1 MDNPFKKILSEGLA
15 FFQKG
20 ATSDSVVGVD
30 IGSSSIKVVQ
40 LKKKGGK
47 ALIETYGAIAL
58 GPYAS
63 LEVGQ
68 TTNLPVEQLAVAV
81 RDVMRESGITTNSG
95 AFSIPSSGSLIFLV
109 ELPGEV
115 QESQLPTII
124 PTEARKYIPVPVS
137 EVSLDWWVIPKK
149 DEISYDDMGVETAKK
164 PKVKVLVV
172 AIQNDVISK
181 YKDIVK
187 RADTE
192 SGFYEIEV
200 FSQMRA
206 TLGHDLSPV
215 LLVDFGASKTKLT
228 IIEYGVVRY
237 FHIIN
242 RGSYDISSTLSK
254 SLSVSFAKAEQLKRE
269 FGLYGSST
277 DKSITEIIKSSID
290 YILSET
296 NNVVLNYERKY
307 NKVIS
312 KIILSG
318 GGALLKGLK
327 ESAVD
332 NFRAEV
338 VVGNPFSKVEAPAFL
353 APVLESVG
361 PEFAVALGLALRK
374 LQ

>member
-200 FSQMRA
+200 FSQIRA

-254 SLSVSFAKAEQLKRE
+254 SLSVSFTKAEQLKRE